1 MSKQNELLVIG
12 AGLAG
17 LMTAYQAAGRGQ
29 KVRVIAKGWGA
40 THWHSGCIDV
50 LGYYPVDA
58 AGPVVELSTAVS
70 QLIAANPQ
78 HNNAHNNA
86 HPYALV
92 GLDGLQAAL
101 EAVQALA
108 AEAGYPLHG
117 SLEKNWLL
125 PSATGTF
132 RPTCLAPETM
142 IAGDL
147 SQDEPMLLVGLKQL
161 ADFYPN
167 IVAANLNKQ
176 GKTARYV
183 MLDLPML
190 AQRRFN
196 NAVLIAR
203 MMEQVDLRSELVTAL
218 KPHLGQAGR
227 IGFPAILGL
236 HQSLAVK
243 TALEQELGRAVF
255 EIPSLPPSVPGI
267 RLHQI
272 FKRAIEQQGAYVYD
286 GMEALRAESE
296 KGRVTAVLTE
306 AAARPRRHRF
316 EKYVLATGGI
326 LGGGITTNIDGE
338 AREVVFDLPV
348 NAPDGR
354 LNWFKQQFMDKEG
367 HPIYRSG
374 LTVDE
379 NFQPVNGSSP
389 DRGPVY
395 ENVYAAGTTLAHCE
409 VIRERSFEGVA
420 LATGY
425 RVGRNA

>member
-1 MSKQNELLVIG
+1 MNKQNDLLVIG

-58 AGPVVELSTAVS
+58 AEPVVDLQTAVA
-70 QLIAANPQ
+70 QLIVD
-78 HNNAHNNA
+78 NAQ

-92 GLDGLQAAL
+92 GIEGLQAAL
-101 EAVQALA
+101 EAMQALS

-117 SLEKNWLL
+117 SLRQNWLL

-147 SQDEPMLLVGLKQL
+147 NRDEPMLLVGIKQL

-183 MLDLPML
+183 MLDLPLL

-203 MMEQVDLRSELVTAL
+203 MMEQVGLRDELVAAL

-227 IGFPAILGL
+227 VGFPAVLGL
-236 HQSLAVK
+236 HESMTVK
-243 TALEQELGRAVF
+243 AALEQELGRPIF
-255 EIPSLPPSVPGI
+255 EIPSLPPSVPGM

-272 FKRAIEQQGAYVYD
+272 FKQAIKQQGAFVYD

-296 KGRVTAVLTE
+296 NGRITAVLTE

-338 AREVVFDLPV
+338 AREVIFDLPV
-348 NAPDGR
+348 NAPDSR
-354 LNWFKQQFMDKEG
+354 LNWFKQHFMDKEG
-367 HPIYRSG
+367 HPIYRAG
-374 LTVDE
+374 LMVDE
-379 NFQPVNGSSP
+379 SFQPVNDGEP
-389 DRGPVY
+389 IY
-395 ENVYAAGTTLAHCE
+395 ENVYAAGTILAHCE

-425 RVGRNA
+425 KVGRSV

>member
-1 MSKQNELLVIG
+1 MIKQNDLLVIG

-17 LMTAYQAAGRGQ
+17 LMTAYQAASRGQ
-29 KVRVIAKGWGA
+29 KVRVVAKGWGA

-58 AGPVVELSTAVS
+58 TGPVVDLKTAVA
-70 QLIAANPQ
+70 QLIADNPK
-78 HNNAHNNA
+78 

-101 EAVQALA
+101 ESLQALC

-117 SLEKNWLL
+117 SLETNWLL

-147 SQDEPMLLVGLKQL
+147 HQNDPMLLVGFKQMP
-161 ADFYPN
+161 DFYPN
-167 IVAANLNKQ
+167 IVAGNLNKQ
-176 GKTARYV
+176 GKEARYV
-183 MLDLPML
+183 MLNLPML
-190 AQRRFN
+190 ANRRFN
-196 NAVLIAR
+196 NAVLTAR
-203 MMEQVDLRSELVTAL
+203 MMEQADLRTELVTAL
-218 KPHLGQAGR
+218 KPHLGEAAR
-227 IGFPAILGL
+227 IGFPAFLGL
-236 HQSLAVK
+236 HQAMMVK
-243 TALEQELGRAVF
+243 DALEQALGRPVF
-255 EIPSLPPSVPGI
+255 EIPSLPPSVPGM

-272 FKRAIEQQGAYVYD
+272 FKRAIEQHGSYVYD
-286 GMEALRAESE
+286 GMEALRAERE
-296 KGRVTAVLTE
+296 NGRITAVLTE

-348 NAPDGR
+348 SAPDSR
-354 LNWFKQQFMDKEG
+354 LNWFRQEFMHKEG
-367 HPIYRSG
+367 HPIYRAG
-374 LTVDE
+374 LTVNE
-379 NFQPVNGSSP
+379 AFQPVNGH
-389 DRGPVY
+389 GPVY
-395 ENVYAAGTTLAHCE
+395 DNVYAAGTTLSHCE

-425 RVGRNA
+425 KVGISI

>member
-1 MSKQNELLVIG
+1 MSKANQLLVIG

-17 LMTAYQAAGRGQ
+17 LMTAYQAASRGQ

-58 AGPVVELSTAVS
+58 TEPVVDLKTAVS
-70 QLIAANPQ
+70 QLIADQPK
-78 HNNAHNNA
+78 

-101 EAVQALA
+101 EAIQDLSAQ
-108 AEAGYPLHG
+108 AGYPLHG
-117 SLEKNWLL
+117 SLDKNWLL

-147 SQDEPMLLVGLKQL
+147 NRDDPMLLVGFKQMP
-161 ADFYPN
+161 DFYPN
-167 IVAANLNKQ
+167 IVAANLNQQ
-176 GKTARYV
+176 GKEARYV

-190 AQRRFN
+190 ANRRFN

-203 MMEQVDLRSELVTAL
+203 MMEQPELRNELVAAL
-218 KPHLGQAGR
+218 KPHLAPAGR
-227 IGFPAILGL
+227 VGFPAFLGL
-236 HQSLAVK
+236 HQPMPVK
-243 TALEQELGRAVF
+243 AALEDALGCPVF
-255 EIPSLPPSVPGI
+255 EIPSLPPSVPGM
-267 RLHQI
+267 RLHEILKQ
-272 FKRAIEQQGAYVYD
+272 AIQKHGSFVYD

-296 KGRVTAVLTE
+296 NGQITAVFTE

-326 LGGGITTNIDGE
+326 LGGGITTNIEGE

-348 NAPDGR
+348 TAPDSR
-354 LNWFKQQFMDKEG
+354 RDWFKQQFMDKEG
-367 HPIYRSG
+367 HPIYRAG
-374 LTVDE
+374 LTVNE
-379 NFQPVNGSSP
+379 TFQPLNG
-389 DRGPVY
+389 DGPVY

-425 RVGRNA
+425 KVGISI

>member
-1 MSKQNELLVIG
+1 MHKQNDLLVIG

-29 KVRVIAKGWGA
+29 KVRVVAKGWGA

-58 AGPVVELSTAVS
+58 AGPVVDLKTAVS
-70 QLIAANPQ
+70 QLIADNPQ
-78 HNNAHNNA
+78 

-101 EAVQALA
+101 ESLQALC

-117 SLEKNWLL
+117 SLETNWLL

-147 SQDEPMLLVGLKQL
+147 HRDDPMLLVGFKQMP
-161 ADFYPN
+161 DFYPN

-176 GKTARYV
+176 GKEARHV
-183 MLDLPML
+183 TLNLPML
-190 AQRRFN
+190 ANRRFN
-196 NAVLIAR
+196 NAVLTAR
-203 MMEQVDLRSELVTAL
+203 MMEQPDLRTELVTAL
-218 KPHLGQAGR
+218 KPHLGEAAR
-227 IGFPAILGL
+227 IGLPAFLGL
-236 HQSLAVK
+236 HQAMMVK
-243 TALEQELGRAVF
+243 DALEQAFGRPVF
-255 EIPSLPPSVPGI
+255 EIPSLPPSVPGM

-272 FKRAIEQQGAYVYD
+272 FKQAIERHGSFVYD
-286 GMEALRAESE
+286 GMEALRAEHE
-296 KGRVTAVLTE
+296 NGRITAVLTE

-338 AREVVFDLPV
+338 ARELVFDLPV
-348 NAPDGR
+348 SAPDSR
-354 LNWFKQQFMDKEG
+354 LNWFRQEFMHKEG
-367 HPIYRSG
+367 HPIYRAG
-374 LTVDE
+374 LTVNE
-379 NFQPVNGSSP
+379 AFQPVNGN
-389 DRGPVY
+389 GPVY
-395 ENVYAAGTTLAHCE
+395 DNVYAAGTTLSHCE

-420 LATGY
+420 VATGY
-425 RVGRNA
+425 KVGISI

>member
-1 MSKQNELLVIG
+1 MNRQNELLVIG

-58 AGPVVELSTAVS
+58 TEPVVDLQTAVA
-70 QLIAANPQ
+70 QLIADNPQ
-78 HNNAHNNA
+78 

-92 GLDGLQAAL
+92 GIDGLQAAL
-101 EAVQALA
+101 EAMQTLCAK
-108 AEAGYPLHG
+108 AGYPLHG
-117 SLEKNWLL
+117 SLRQNWLL

-147 SQDEPMLLVGLKQL
+147 NRDEPMLLVGFKQL

-183 MLDLPML
+183 MLDLPIL
-190 AQRRFN
+190 ANRKFN

-203 MMEQVDLRSELVTAL
+203 KMEQVDLRDELVAAL
-218 KPHLGQAGR
+218 KPHVGQAGS
-227 IGFPAILGL
+227 IGFPAVLGL
-236 HQSLAVK
+236 HQSLSVK
-243 TALEQELGRAVF
+243 AALEQALDRHVF

-272 FKRAIEQQGAYVYD
+272 FKQAIERHGSFVYD

-296 KGRVTAVLTE
+296 NGRVTAVLTE
-306 AAARPRRHRF
+306 AAARFRRHRF

-348 NAPDGR
+348 KAPDSR
-354 LNWFKQQFMDKEG
+354 LHWFKQQFMDKEG
-367 HPIYRSG
+367 HPIYRAG
-374 LTVDE
+374 LTVNE
-379 NFQPVNGSSP
+379 KFQPVNGN
-389 DRGPVY
+389 GPVY

-425 RVGRNA
+425 VVGNSI

>member
-1 MSKQNELLVIG
+1 MIKRNDLLVIG

-17 LMTAYQAAGRGQ
+17 LMTAYQAASRGQ

-58 AGPVVELSTAVS
+58 TGPVVDLKTAVS
-70 QLIAANPQ
+70 QLIADNSK
-78 HNNAHNNA
+78 HSNA

-101 EAVQALA
+101 ESLQALC

-117 SLEKNWLL
+117 SLETNWLL

-147 SQDEPMLLVGLKQL
+147 HRDDPMLLVGFKQMP
-161 ADFYPN
+161 DFYPN
-167 IVAANLNKQ
+167 IVAGNLNKQ
-176 GKTARYV
+176 GKQASYV
-183 MLDLPML
+183 MLNLPML
-190 AQRRFN
+190 ANRRFN
-196 NAVLIAR
+196 NAVLTAR
-203 MMEQVDLRSELVTAL
+203 MMEQADLRTELVTAL
-218 KPHLGQAGR
+218 KPHLGEAAR
-227 IGFPAILGL
+227 IGFPAFLGL
-236 HQSLAVK
+236 HQAMMVK
-243 TALEQELGRAVF
+243 DALEQAFGRPVF
-255 EIPSLPPSVPGI
+255 EIPSLPPSVPGM

-272 FKRAIEQQGAYVYD
+272 LKQAIEQHGSFVYD
-286 GMEALRAESE
+286 GMEALRAEHE
-296 KGRVTAVLTE
+296 NGRITAVLTE

-348 NAPDGR
+348 SAPDSR
-354 LNWFKQQFMDKEG
+354 LNWFRQEFMHKEG
-367 HPIYRSG
+367 HPIYRAG
-374 LTVDE
+374 LTVNE
-379 NFQPVNGSSP
+379 SFQPVNGH
-389 DRGPVY
+389 GPVY
-395 ENVYAAGTTLAHCE
+395 DNVYAAGTTLSHCE

-425 RVGRNA
+425 QVGKTV